1 MLYVTIATTMPMTT
15 LPTYDDLMNPLLEAL
30 RKLGG
35 SGSIEEIYAKT
46 VEITGLPEEILA
58 QLHDPEKSSQT
69 EVGYRLAWA
78 RTYLKK
84 YGLLANSS
92 RGVWSLTEKAKT
104 LEIVDSA
111 EVVRFVRALDKQ
123 DAPKKRPPDET
134 ARELSEE
141 EGWKDKLSA
150 VPTQKLD
157 PAGFERL
164 VQRILRESGF
174 IHVEVTGRTGD
185 GGIDGKGIARIHGF
199 MSFHVLFQ
207 CKRYKGS
214 VGASEVRDFRG
225 AMVGRAD
232 KGLFIT
238 TGSFTP
244 AAVKEATRDGAPPID
259 LVDGDELAEKL
270 KELALGVKTE
280 LVERVSVDTAWFES
294 ISRITQQS
302 ARMLRDKAARPL
314 TSMKGVTS
322 ERPFLSKNHEH
333 PKSSAARRISCRVCC
348 SRVRCGHLRSAYPDS
363 TSGPDR
369 RRNQGCY
376 CANSVHWAV
385 QARLE
390 RQ

>member
-1 MLYVTIATTMPMTT
+1 MNT
-15 LPTYDDLMNPLLEAL
+15 LPTYHELMNPLLDAL
-30 RKLGG
+30 RTLGG
-35 SGSIEEIYAKT
+35 SGTIEEIYAKT
-46 VEITGLPEEILA
+46 VEITGLQEDILA

-84 YGLLANSS
+84 FGLLENSS

-104 LEIVDSA
+104 LDVVDSS
-111 EVVRFVRALDKQ
+111 EVVRVVRALDKQ
-123 DAPKKRPPDET
+123 YSPKKRPVDET

-141 EGWKDKLSA
+141 ADWKDSLSA
-150 VPTQKLD
+150 VLTQKLD

-214 VGASEVRDFRG
+214 VAAGDVRDFRG

-244 AAVKEATRDGAPPID
+244 AAVREATRDGAPPID

-270 KELALGVKTE
+270 KELSLGVKTE
-280 LVERVSVDTAWFES
+280 LVERVSIDSAWFES
-294 ISRITQQS
+294 
-302 ARMLRDKAARPL
+302 L
-314 TSMKGVTS
+314 
-322 ERPFLSKNHEH
+322 
-333 PKSSAARRISCRVCC
+333 
-348 SRVRCGHLRSAYPDS
+348 
-363 TSGPDR
+363 
-369 RRNQGCY
+369 
-376 CANSVHWAV
+376 
-385 QARLE
+385 
-390 RQ
+390 